1 MKHSPT
7 RLFSLVVIAALIDVS
22 ALVPCGVVC
31 TAFTAERSLT
41 DAQFE
46 KINRWIADKG
56 NDVAISPVIT
66 DILGL
71 TQNDQTISSRA
82 FAAVDP
88 ENGNE
93 IHQIYLLPG
102 QKGYLVDHFHQDKVE
117 VYWTDKELVLKAAL
131 AGIRG
136 EKPGPTSFPESQ
148 SVFRN
153 ELAWWAKFADAN

>member
-1 MKHSPT
+1 MKRSQT
-7 RLFSLVVIAALIDVS
+7 RLFSFIVIAALTSVLASI
-22 ALVPCGVVC
+22 PCGVMPV
-31 TAFTAERSLT
+31 ALAAERSLT
-41 DAQFE
+41 DAQFT
-46 KINRWIADKG
+46 KINGWIAEKG

-136 EKPGPTSFPESQ
+136 EKPGPTSCPESQ